1 MIYPRYAYTNN
12 ARFLKL
18 GSRFMNVHLPHIKSS
33 SVLHKTYSS
42 ITCIIK
48 DMYLITKH
56 LRNQQGKTL
65 STDETVRY
73 LGYHQK

>member
-1 MIYPRYAYTNN
+1 MIYPRYACPNN

-18 GSRFMNVHLPHIKSS
+18 GGRFMNVHLPHIKCS

-48 DMYLITKH
+48 DIHLITKH

-65 STDETVRY
+65 STDETEHY
-73 LGYHQK
+73 LGYCQE